1 MQIQLLE
8 RRMMSKSI
16 SISAKFQSKT
26 FNKKPIKM
34 IDKQANINIKCWTNK
49 TNKLK
54 KIQQTNRFN
63 EKNMQT
69 MAANK

>member
-26 FNKKPIKM
+26 FNKKQTKM
-34 IDKQANINIKCWTNK
+34 IDKQANIKCSNQIDSMKKHTNNGSKQINATNK
-49 TNKLK
+49 
-54 KIQQTNRFN
+54 QTNI
-63 EKNMQT
+63 
-69 MAANK
+69 